1 MKIDFHILRSIPD
14 VIYHKKISLN
24 RGLTE
29 FKLCWKYQKIN
40 PDSLKFRSP
49 AGRFSHCS
57 IVVDSEMFV
66 FGGASSTVTT
76 FNDLWKF
83 DLSSREWTRPIAI
96 GTYPSPKAYATMA
109 AYKDSLI
116 LLGGWRSSANTPYQ
130 TCSLFEELHV
140 YNITENRWTA
150 YNSLNNS
157 PPAFAGHSA
166 TVQRDEMIVFGG
178 YEKNIHGAHGIS
190 NEVWALDLVTMSW
203 RKPTIANHPKP
214 KARYGQFQVAIDDS
228 HILMLGGCG
237 GPVCYQVVLDFPD
250 IIRFFI
256 PQNAQFNDAWLLSMT
271 GEVWRWRPVLVKNK
285 KYSATNMWC
294 NPSCLVS
301 DKLVVLGPM
310 PSVPSDLQILKHQ
323 LSQPQRNN
331 GAAAANERS
340 RMHERQQRYEQQ
352 REPLRNH
359 IVDEANRRLQEER
372 DNNNGRVAA
381 KSGPQLVNNNNVQE
395 ARLNGRR
402 DIQNNN
408 NEEAVS
414 GPLLRPQRIPI
425 RQINDDTLP
434 KRFNDIYAPPH
445 GSMAAFNVPTAANNL
460 HQERARRMEEKIAKI
475 YATRKVSNDSKK
487 ADDTNAS
494 NTTTGDNR
502 TPVIR
507 QNSLAIFVCDLSK
520 LITAVADLQNSSPY
534 PSTSSAATAFPVLST
549 SELSIEWLEQKNFGV
564 MDNAPDRLIMSTLT
578 KGNAELIMFGGLV
591 KESMSEVNEPINISN
606 SLYSLSFLTE
616 II

>member
-1 MKIDFHILRSIPD
+1 
-14 VIYHKKISLN
+14 
-24 RGLTE
+24 
-29 FKLCWKYQKIN
+29 
-40 PDSLKFRSP
+40 
-49 AGRFSHCS
+49 
-57 IVVDSEMFV
+57 MFV

-83 DLSSREWTRPIAI
+83 DLSSREWTRPVAL

-109 AYKDSLI
+109 VYKDSLI

-130 TCSLFEELHV
+130 SCSLFEELHV

-150 YNSLNNS
+150 YNALNNS

-166 TVQRDEMIVFGG
+166 TVQRDKMIVFGG
-178 YEKNIHGAHGIS
+178 YEKNVHGAHGIT
-190 NEVWALDLVTMSW
+190 NEVWALDLVTMRW
-203 RKPTIANHPKP
+203 RKPIIANHPKP
-214 KARYGQFQVAIDDS
+214 KARYGQFQVTIDDS

-237 GPVCYQVVLDFPD
+237 GPVSTEEFLVFPNTKLV
-250 IIRFFI
+250 FI

-294 NPSCLVS
+294 NPSCLVG

-331 GAAAANERS
+331 GAAVANERS
-340 RMHERQQRYEQQ
+340 RMHERQQRYEQH

-359 IVDEANRRLQEER
+359 IMDEANRRLQEER

-381 KSGPQLVNNNNVQE
+381 TSVPPASNTNNSQE

-402 DIQNNN
+402 DVQNNN
-408 NEEAVS
+408 NNDEAAS
-414 GPLLRPQRIPI
+414 GPRPQRIPI
-425 RQINDDTLP
+425 RPINDDTLP
-434 KRFNDIYAPPH
+434 KRFNEIYAPPH
-445 GSMAAFNVPTAANNL
+445 GSMAAFNVPSTTNHL

-475 YATRKVSNDSKK
+475 YATRKVSTDSKK

-494 NTTTGDNR
+494 NATAGVNSR
-502 TPVIR
+502 TPEIR
-507 QNSLAIFVCDLSK
+507 QNSLAIFVCDFSK
-520 LITAVADLQNSSPY
+520 LFTAVADQLQHNSCPH
-534 PSTSSAATAFPVLST
+534 PSTSSAATPFPVLST
-549 SELSIEWLEQKNFGV
+549 PELSIEWLDQKNFGV
-564 MDNAPDRLIMSTLT
+564 MENAPDRLIMSTLT
-578 KGNAELIMFGGLV
+578 KGNAELIMFGGIV
-591 KESMSEVNEPINISN
+591 KESMSEVNNEPVNISN
-606 SLYSLSFLTE
+606 LLYSLSFLTE